1 MNSFRFAHFR
11 IRILAEEVL
20 KKSEFEAPL
29 LARARFHFAQFQQE
43 DAKSNSCAHPKHEK
57 KEFMRFGLP
66 PLTPSPTLLYIGL
79 VLTGLL
85 YESCLQLTCV
95 STRFCLILGSFACR
109 RGPFK
114 GKFLD
119 FHFSGFAGFCTQ

>member
-11 IRILAEEVL
+11 NRILAEEVL

-57 KEFMRFGLP
+57 KKFMRCWLP
-66 PLTPSPTLLYIGL
+66 PLTPSPILLLAARGEPSTWFPRGWL
-79 VLTGLL
+79 VEL
-85 YESCLQLTCV
+85 YKYANQ
-95 STRFCLILGSFACR
+95 
-109 RGPFK
+109 
-114 GKFLD
+114 
-119 FHFSGFAGFCTQ
+119 